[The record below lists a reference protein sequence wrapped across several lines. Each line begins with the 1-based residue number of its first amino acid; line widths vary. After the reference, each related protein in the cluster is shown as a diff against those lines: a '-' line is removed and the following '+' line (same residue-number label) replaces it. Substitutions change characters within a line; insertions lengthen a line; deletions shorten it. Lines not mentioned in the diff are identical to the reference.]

1 MSFETVIG
9 VEVHVQLKTE
19 RKLFCG
25 DAVTFGADPN
35 RHVCPVCLGLP
46 GALPTVNPEAVTL
59 AVRTALAL
67 DCTVHERSV
76 WARKNYVYP
85 DLPKGY
91 QITQFEEPIAT
102 HGVLEFDTDEGP
114 RRTHI
119 RRIHME
125 EDAGKLVH
133 DRVPGASAVDLNRA
147 GTPLVE
153 IVTDPD
159 LSSAEDVRAFLTEL
173 KRVLE
178 FMGVSDCNMEEG
190 SLRADAN
197 VSLRPHGSDTLGTK
211 TEIKNVNSFSGIEKA
226 IRMEVTRQ
234 REALERGDRVRS
246 ATLLWDDHR
255 ERLRVMRSKE
265 ESHDYRYF
273 PEPDLPVLR
282 VARSAIEAARA
293 ALPERPRE
301 LRDRLTAQYGLS
313 TYDAGVLAHR
323 AETAAYYEAVVE
335 HGADAKAAANWV
347 MGPVQALLNSG
358 GTEIEH
364 FGVTP
369 LRLARLI
376 GLVVDGTVSDGNAR
390 RVLERLEADPR
401 TPEEIIDEEGFRQVR
416 DEGALA
422 GWVSGV
428 ITDHAEEAARYRAG
442 ETKILGFLV
451 GKVMQR
457 SEGRADP
464 RLVNEALRAAL
475 RD

>member
-1 MSFETVIG
+1 MSWETVIG

-25 DAVTFGADPN
+25 CAVTFGDRPN
-35 RHVCPVCLGLP
+35 AHVCPTCLGLP
-46 GALPTVNPEAVTL
+46 GALPAVNPDAVKL
-59 AVRTALAL
+59 AVRTALSL

-91 QITQFEEPIAT
+91 QITQFEAPIAT
-102 HGVLEFDTDEGP
+102 DGRLEFDTDAGP
-114 RRTHI
+114 RQTRI

-133 DRVPGASAVDLNRA
+133 DRVPDASVVDLNRA

-159 LSSAEDVRAFLTEL
+159 LHSAEDVRACLTEL

-178 FMGVSDCNMEEG
+178 FMRVSDCNMEEG

-197 VSLRPHGSDTLGTK
+197 VSLRPMGSTELGTK

-226 IRMEVTRQ
+226 IHLEVDRQ
-234 REALERGDRVRS
+234 REVLDRGDRVSS

-255 ERLRVMRSKE
+255 GSLRVMRSKE

-273 PEPDLPVLR
+273 PDPDLPVL
-282 VARSAIEAARA
+282 VVSRSAIEEARD

-301 LRDRLTAQYGLS
+301 LRDRLRDQYGLS
-313 TYDAGVLAHR
+313 SYDAGVLAHR
-323 AETAAYYEAVVE
+323 SETAAYFEAVVGSGGE
-335 HGADAKAAANWV
+335 AKAVANWV
-347 MGPVQALLNSG
+347 MGPVQALLNSDG
-358 GTEIEH
+358 RDIEEI
-364 FGVTP
+364 GVAPT
-369 LRLARLI
+369 RLAELI

-390 RVLERLEADPR
+390 RVLNQMESDVR
-401 TPEEIIDEEGFRQVR
+401 TPAEIVEAEGFQQVR

-422 GWVSGV
+422 EWVSAVLSEHG
-428 ITDHAEEAARYRAG
+428 EEVDRYRAG

-451 GKVMQR
+451 GKVMRQ
-457 SEGRADP
+457 SGGRADP
-464 RLVNEALRAAL
+464 RLVNDALKSAL
-475 RD
+475 ER